1 MTADSLYKSAP
12 IPGNFLEVWYDAVGD
27 WYDDNL
33 DNQLAR
39 KVVYLNT
46 DVEPTADEYERIGLD
61 ATSKD
66 VIPRA
71 KNVAGSE
78 VSIGASGDNA
88 KIYRWPDYFTI
99 SEDDMDKQPQLYNQY
114 IKACMDFI
122 FRGEDKVFI
131 NGHTGANVSGLL
143 TAARANSNGKVAASG
158 GTYNNNGAWLT
169 DDGGSRNI
177 YEDLLLGRS
186 LLDSKFRARLSDL
199 YLVGNA
205 NSLDA
210 LDQKDPY
217 STASQPIWKSVC
229 GLFGRSDSA
238 PVDSWA
244 IRNDQLAD
252 GYVYIVCKSR
262 KAAELV
268 QARAITIDAEYT
280 RVPIGNREVH
290 LYQDVGMI
298 FHSNNAFVEIGIM

>member
-1 MTADSLYKSAP
+1 MVTDTLYKSAP
-12 IPGNFLEVWYDAVGD
+12 IPSNFLEVWYDSVAG
-27 WYDDNL
+27 WYDANL

-46 DVEPTADEYERIGLD
+46 DVAPTADEYERINSD
-61 ATSKD
+61 AAGKD

-71 KNVAGSE
+71 KNAPGSE
-78 VSIGASGDNA
+78 VSIGASGDSA

-99 SEDDMDKQPQLYNQY
+99 SEDDLDKRPELYNQY
-114 IKACMDFI
+114 VQACMDFI

-131 NGHTGANVSGLL
+131 NGHAGANISGLL

-169 DDGGSRNI
+169 DDAGNRNI
-177 YEDLLLGRS
+177 YEDLLLGRG

-199 YLVGNA
+199 FLVGNA

-210 LDQKDPY
+210 LDQKDPF
-217 STASQPIWKSVC
+217 SSDSQPIWKSVC
-229 GLFGRSDSA
+229 GLFGRSDTA

-262 KAAELV
+262 QAAELV
-268 QARAITIDAEYT
+268 QARAITIDPDYA

-290 LYQDVGMI
+290 LYQDLGMV
-298 FHSNNAFVEIGIM
+298 FHSNNAFVEIAIT